1 MTVAVVVMILAV
13 YGTFFKA
20 LPCFCLM
27 MHSLKNNLKLECVR
41 VPGNVNHA
49 LYIHVLTAL
58 QTLLQTTF
66 SKQNATH
73 LCGIV
78 QTFCYQCAQI

>member
-1 MTVAVVVMILAV
+1 MGLFLKLCL
-13 YGTFFKA
+13 FF
-20 LPCFCLM
+20 LI
-27 MHSLKNNLKLECVR
+27 MHSLKNDLKLECVR
-41 VPGNVNHA
+41 VLENVNHA
-49 LYIHVLTAL
+49 FYIYLLTAL

-78 QTFCYQCAQI
+78 QTFCYQCAQICFKL

>member
-1 MTVAVVVMILAV
+1 MCQ
-13 YGTFFKA
+13 GSGKCK
-20 LPCFCLM
+20 PC
-27 MHSLKNNLKLECVR
+27 S
-41 VPGNVNHA
+41 
-49 LYIHVLTAL
+49 LYIYLLTAL

-78 QTFCYQCAQI
+78 QTFCYQRAQICFKLYQNVNTNHLASQYFKQLIAVFIKLLSFS